1 MRDNITAPRSTDTPA
16 MAHLRLL
23 VAEAGSVKAAALNIR
38 YQATMGELTIR
49 KILAGHRPNA
59 DVRGWLERGAKRYVG
74 PREARSAAIHLR
86 DNEPKDPVK

>member
-16 MAHLRLL
+16 MAHLRAL
-23 VAEAGSVKAAALNIR
+23 VAEAGSVKAAASVIT

-59 DVRGWLERGAKRYVG
+59 DVRGWLARGAKRD
-74 PREARSAAIHLR
+74 ARAYDAYLR
-86 DNEPKDPVK
+86 DNEPSV

>member
-16 MAHLRLL
+16 MAHLRSL
-23 VAEAGSVKAAALNIR
+23 VELAGSVKQAASVIT

-59 DVRGWLERGAKRYVG
+59 DVRAWLERGAKRDA
-74 PREARSAAIHLR
+74 RLHEAYLR
-86 DNEPKDPVK
+86 DNEPSV

>member
-1 MRDNITAPRSTDTPA
+1 MRDKITTPRSTDTPE

-23 VAEAGSVKAAALNIR
+23 VAETGSVKAAASSIQ

-59 DVRGWLERGAKRYVG
+59 DVRAWLARGAKRDARAY
-74 PREARSAAIHLR
+74 EAYLR
-86 DNEPKDPVK
+86 DNA

>member
-16 MAHLRLL
+16 QAYLRSL
-23 VAEAGSVKAAALNIR
+23 VELAGSVKAAATTIQ

-59 DVRGWLERGAKRYVG
+59 DVRGWLARGAKRDA
-74 PREARSAAIHLR
+74 RLQEAYLR
-86 DNEPKDPVK
+86 DNAPAV